1 MGRIFILLFLA
12 HENLTP
18 MDYKSLRLTERK
30 LTKNWWKQEN
40 KRRKVIRRTEQTTK
54 SIINQLIIES

>member
-12 HENLTP
+12 HENFTS